1 MKIYSG
7 DEVVVVAGKDKGK
20 RGTVRQVIRD
30 KDRVLVEGVNIAK
43 KHMRARPGVR
53 QAGIVDQENPLHV
66 SNVMLVCPRCGQPTR
81 VGVQRDGEGHKQ
93 RICRKCSESVDRR

>member
-81 VGVQRDGEGHKQ
+81 VGVQRDSEGHKQ